1 MMRLPA
7 GKYFVADPCYIIRD
21 EKYDR
26 LLEETNYFGYTL
38 PDRGNIFIDSVTK
51 LPFAV
56 FSTAY
61 GDGCYRDGF
70 GFKYGVDAGC
80 ISCVPAA
87 MVDEH
92 ASASEYINLVS
103 FDKPFEVGYNDGLIT
118 FGHIEIPT
126 KGDYDEYQEDYQE
139 ELDA

>member
-1 MMRLPA
+1 MLR
-7 GKYFVADPCYIIRD
+7 
-21 EKYDR
+21 
-26 LLEETNYFGYTL
+26 
-38 PDRGNIFIDSVTK
+38 DSVLGSNHWK
-51 LPFAV
+51 PHRVL
-56 FSTAY
+56 
-61 GDGCYRDGF
+61 CYRDGF

-80 ISCVPAA
+80 ISCVPVA

-103 FDKPFEVGYNDGLIT
+103 FDEPFEVGYNDGLIT

>member
-1 MMRLPA
+1 MRLPA
-7 GKYFVADPCYIIRD
+7 GTYFIADPCYIIRD

-26 LLEETNYFGYTL
+26 LLEETDFFGYRL

-80 ISCVPAA
+80 ISCVPVA

-92 ASASEYINLVS
+92 TSAREYVNLVT
-103 FDKPFEVGYNDGLIT
+103 FDSPFEVGYNDGMIT
-118 FGHIEIPT
+118 FGDIEIQT

>member
-1 MMRLPA
+1 MRLPA
-7 GKYFVADPCYIIRD
+7 GTYFISDPCYIIRD

-26 LLEETNYFGYTL
+26 LLEETHYFGLSL

-61 GDGCYRDGF
+61 GDGCYRDESGF
-70 GFKYGVDAGC
+70 EYGVDAGC
-80 ISCVPAA
+80 IACVPVA
-87 MVDEH
+87 MVDGLTG
-92 ASASEYINLVS
+92 ARDSINLVT
-103 FDKPFEVGYNDGLIT
+103 FDSPFEVGYNDGLIT
-118 FGHIEIPT
+118 FGHVNIQT
-126 KGDYDEYQEDYQE
+126 SGGYDEYEEDYQE